1 MFDLSNYL
9 PKVYLFLVDDRI
21 EHKQELTKTGV
32 NKNIVATP
40 NYNEYKDVLQNIK
53 CLGPKYRS
61 IKSKVEIKEQEAI
74 KPTNFLCDAF
84 IIKYVS

>member
-21 EHKQELTKTGV
+21 EHKQELTKTGM

-40 NYNEYKDVLQNIK
+40 NYNEYKDVL
-53 CLGPKYRS
+53 
-61 IKSKVEIKEQEAI
+61 
-74 KPTNFLCDAF
+74 
-84 IIKYVS
+84 